1 MNTPVTIV
9 PLPEMTAMSWA
20 FWFVLGLVL
29 AALFVVGARRLGIPG
44 ERRLLALGLVV
55 AALVYVGFAVV
66 WSGGAWI
73 AAELGGVVVFGGLA
87 VLGLKRSPMS
97 LAVGW
102 GLHPVWDAGLHL
114 VGDGAAFAPQWY
126 VVFCISFDLLVAGYI
141 AARFRTLPVASE
153 QARGGKAEQEAAQV

>member
-1 MNTPVTIV
+1 MDPTILLV
-9 PLPEMTAMSWA
+9 PLPALTAMTGL

-29 AALFVVGARRLGIPG
+29 GAVFIVLARRLGLPG

-55 AALVYVGFAVV
+55 AALIYVGFAVA
-66 WSGGAWI
+66 SAGGAWI

-102 GLHPVWDAGLHL
+102 ALHPVWDAGLHL
-114 VGDGAAFAPQWY
+114 MGAGAAFAPTWY
-126 VVFCISFDLLVAGYI
+126 VVACISFDFLVGGYI
-141 AARFRTLPVASE
+141 AARFRALPTASE
-153 QARGGKAEQEAAQV
+153 ATG